1 MNLPVKLYPPK
12 PEKVYLYGTCLVNS
26 FAPESGL
33 DAIALLEQQG
43 VEVIYPLEQ
52 TCCGQPAYNS
62 GYSDQALAVAKSQM
76 ALFPEPWPIVI
87 LSGSC
92 GGMMRKHYLELAP
105 DDQAMLDF
113 TRRIFEFSEFLL
125 HTLNMKLVDRGEK
138 ERVTLH
144 TSCSGRREMSIH
156 DTSVALLQQL
166 HNVELV
172 DHAYDTECCG
182 FGGTFSV
189 KQADISSAM
198 ANDKAHH
205 LAATQSARY
214 VSTDWGCMLN
224 INCTL
229 EHHQHPLR
237 GLHLASYLYQRTL
250 RQLAPE
256 HRMEGKRK

>member
-1 MNLPVKLYPPK
+1 MNSAIKVYPSRPA
-12 PEKVYLYGTCLVNS
+12 KVYLYGTCLVNS

-33 DAIALLEQQG
+33 DAIRLLESFG

-62 GYSDQALAVAKSQM
+62 GYTEEALKVAKSQI
-76 ALFPEPWPIVI
+76 ALFPEPYPIVI

-105 DDQAMLDF
+105 QDNEVAAF
-113 TRRIFEFSEFLL
+113 SERVFELSEFLV
-125 HTLNMKLVDRGEK
+125 HSLNVSLKDKGET
-138 ERVTLH
+138 EIIALH
-144 TSCSGRREMSIH
+144 TSCSGRREMGIH
-156 DTSVALLQQL
+156 DASLSLLNQL
-166 HNVELV
+166 DNVDLKEQ
-172 DHAYDTECCG
+172 AYASECCG

-198 ANDKAHH
+198 AIDKAQHIEN
-205 LAATQSARY
+205 TGCQRF

-229 EHHQHPLR
+229 EAQQKPLR
-237 GLHLASYLYQRTL
+237 GIHLASYLCERVL
-250 RQLAPE
+250 GE
-256 HRMEGKRK
+256 SV

>member
-1 MNLPVKLYPPK
+1 MSSTIKLFPSRPT
-12 PEKVYLYGTCLVNS
+12 KVYLYGTCLVNS

-33 DAIALLEQQG
+33 DAIALLEAEG
-43 VEVIYPLEQ
+43 IEVIYPMEQ

-62 GYSDQALAVAKSQM
+62 GYSEEALAVARSQM

-105 DDQAMLDF
+105 DDQEVARF
-113 TRRIFEFSEFLL
+113 AERIFEFSEFLV
-125 HTLNMKLVDRGEK
+125 HSLNIRLNDQGAQQ
-138 ERVTLH
+138 RVTLH
-144 TSCSGRREMSIH
+144 TSCSGRRELGIH
-156 DTSVALLQQL
+156 ETGVSLLQQL
-166 HNVELV
+166 QQVELV
-172 DHAYDTECCG
+172 EQAYAAECCG

-198 ANDKAHH
+198 AQDKARHISD
-205 LAATQSARY
+205 TQSECF

-229 EHHQHPLR
+229 EHQKQNLR
-237 GLHLASYLYQRTL
+237 GVHLATYLRQRTL
-250 RQLAPE
+250 PE
-256 HRMEGKRK
+256 GN